1 MTHRATV
8 DFLLHDWL
16 KAETLCQRERH
27 AEHSRETFDAVLDLS
42 EKIANEQFAPINRLT
57 DEHEPTF
64 DGVTVTLPKETPVA
78 MAAFNEAGL
87 MAASKDVELGGM
99 QLPTVVEIASMS
111 FFYKASVSLAAYP
124 MLT

>member
-57 DEHEPTF
+57 DENEPTF

-87 MAASKDVELGGM
+87 MAASKDV
-99 QLPTVVEIASMS
+99 SS
-111 FFYKASVSLAAYP
+111 AACNCP
-124 MLT
+124 RWSRSPR

>member
-64 DGVTVTLPKETPVA
+64 DGATVTLPKETAVA

-87 MAASKDVELGGM
+87 MAASKDADLGGM

-111 FFYKASVSLAAYP
+111 FFYKDRKSTRLNSSH
-124 MLT
+124 